1 LCAELLEYGAD
12 VNAQGSA
19 YSPPG
24 RATKGKKSPEK
35 LLRLSYLQHRT
46 AFSTTARLVKNDGG
60 HLVGQLPPPMNGLE
74 SATLL
79 MDECAVVKQ
88 PPHKMASGGKA
99 VSALWCGEKKT

>member
-1 LCAELLEYGAD
+1 MVQTSMRREAHTRRLEGQQR
-12 VNAQGSA
+12 V
-19 YSPPG
+19 
-24 RATKGKKSPEK
+24 KKSPEK
-35 LLRLSYLQHRT
+35 LLRPSYLQHRT

-88 PPHKMASGGKA
+88 PPHNMASGGKA
-99 VSALWCGEKKT
+99 VSALWRGEKKT